1 MGSLSYYEFTS
12 TSESPPQ
19 PLMPPKPNRGL
30 DLDAIHFIII
40 YMVALLIM
48 SLSKL
53 Q

>member
-1 MGSLSYYEFTS
+1 MGGLSYYEFTS
-12 TSESPPQ
+12 TPPP
-19 PLMPPKPNRGL
+19 PLMSPKPNRGL